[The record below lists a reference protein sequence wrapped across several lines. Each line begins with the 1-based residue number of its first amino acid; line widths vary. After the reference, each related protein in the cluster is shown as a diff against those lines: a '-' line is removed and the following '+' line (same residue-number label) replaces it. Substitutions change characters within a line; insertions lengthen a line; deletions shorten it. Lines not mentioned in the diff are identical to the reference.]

1 MLVRLR
7 YIFLSLVVS
16 LALVFNLKNSVAQLP
31 LENAIDRLIGEQMT
45 AQHIPGLAL
54 AITQGDKIL
63 YAKGYGVASSSQP
76 VTEQTQF
83 FIASVSKSF
92 TAAAVMQLVEARKIS
107 LDAPVQTYL
116 PEFTVSDSNTTAR
129 ITIRHLLNHVSGLSD
144 LGFPEYQLPQPETVK
159 ARVTSLNIARPVA
172 VPGTEFHYFNPN
184 YAILARVVE
193 VVSHQPFS
201 EYLRSHLFSP
211 LQMTHTV
218 NVITST
224 EALQTATHLAQGHL
238 MAFGI
243 PFTAPEMMGFLG
255 GSGGVIS
262 TAQDMAHF
270 LIMETNGGRF
280 KDTQL
285 LSPQSV
291 ALMHTPPQNIHSSYG
306 MGWFAMKENGQP
318 VLEHN
323 GILSTFYTDVVLLPQ
338 DKYGIVLLY
347 NISSM
352 PLIAIA
358 LPPIKTGVIQLLTTG
373 KSISGGIGMNW
384 WGISIGIL
392 TLIGVGLAIRSLLHL
407 RYWRQARHGIPLWRS
422 LLTLGGMFFPGV
434 LLLALPWL
442 LALQSDRA
450 FSYVML
456 YRAMPEVMIWLSICA
471 LLGVINGT
479 LRLSSLIR
487 KSPESALSGY

>member
-7 YIFLSLVVS
+7 YIFLSLIVS
-16 LALVFNLKNSVAQLP
+16 LALAFNLNNSVAQLP
-31 LENAIDRLIGEQMT
+31 LENAIDRLISEQMAT
-45 AQHIPGLAL
+45 QHLPGLAL

-76 VTEQTQF
+76 VTVQTQF

-92 TAAAVMQLVEARKIS
+92 TAAAILQLVEAGKIN

-116 PEFTVSDSNTTAR
+116 PEFTLSGPNTGAQ
-129 ITIRHLLNHVSGLSD
+129 ITLRHLLNQVSGLSD
-144 LGFPEYQLPQPETVK
+144 LGFPESQLPQPTTLK
-159 ARVTSLNIARPVA
+159 QRVTTLNTAHLVA

-201 EYLRSHLFSP
+201 EYLRSHLFAP

-218 NVITST
+218 NVITSA
-224 EALQTATHLAQGHL
+224 EALQIATNLAQGHL

-255 GSGGVIS
+255 GSGGMIS
-262 TAQDMAHF
+262 TAQDLAHF
-270 LIMETNGGRF
+270 LIMQTNEGRF

-285 LSPQSV
+285 LSPQSMT
-291 ALMHTPPQNIHSSYG
+291 LMHTPPQNLHSSYG
-306 MGWFAMKENGQP
+306 MGWFAMKEKGQP

-323 GILSTFYTDVVLLPQ
+323 GILSTFYTDVVLLPKN
-338 DKYGIVLLY
+338 KYGIVLLY
-347 NISSM
+347 NISST
-352 PLIAIA
+352 PLIATA
-358 LPPIKTGVIQLLTTG
+358 LPQIKTGLIQLLTTG
-373 KSISGGIGMNW
+373 KSISGGIGMNG

-392 TLIGVGLAIRSLLHL
+392 TLIGVGLAIRSLLRL
-407 RYWRQARHGIPLWRS
+407 RHWKQARHGIPLWRS
-422 LLTLGGMFFPGV
+422 LLSLGGMFFPGV
-434 LLLALPWL
+434 LLVVLPWL
-442 LALQSDRA
+442 LALQSDRV

-456 YRAMPEVMIWLSICA
+456 YRAMPDVMIWLSICA

-479 LRLSSLIR
+479 LRLSTLICNTR
-487 KSPESALSGY
+487 Q